1 MDQQFRNVNTTIKTE
16 ANEILCKKGLL
27 DLLKSYGT
35 PHLSGSYE
43 LELMTWKD
51 LDIYLEV
58 GEVNEEICFE
68 LGSKICTHFH
78 PARMN
83 FRNEFIGKTDGLPNG
98 MYWGVHLKSQQDE
111 GWKID
116 IWIVSPAECKRMLD
130 FVSQIKNKL
139 TPETA
144 DYIMDIKS
152 KCWMNPLYRRSFT
165 SSDIYSAVLDNKVT
179 SYNEFMDFIHKKI
192 FINK

>member
-1 MDQQFRNVNTTIKTE
+1 MNQQLQNISATIKNE
-16 ANEILCKKGLL
+16 AAEILFKEGLL
-27 DLLKSYGT
+27 EILKSFGT

-58 GEVNEEICFE
+58 DDVDEKNCFD

-78 PARMN
+78 PVKMS
-83 FRNEFIGKTDGLPNG
+83 FRNEFIGKTEGLPQG
-98 MYWGVHLKSQQDE
+98 LYWGVYLKNQQDAE
-111 GWKID
+111 WKID
-116 IWIVSPAECKRMLD
+116 IWIVAPSECKRMLE
-130 FVSQIKNKL
+130 FVSQIKNQL
-139 TPETA
+139 TPESVTH
-144 DYIMDIKS
+144 ILEIKS
-152 KCWMNPLYRRSFT
+152 KCSMNPLYRRSFT